1 MINSKSIRNEIVE
14 TGDFRKLK
22 MNKAIHVPKGNEGI
36 S

>member
-1 MINSKSIRNEIVE
+1 MINSRSIRYEIVG

-22 MNKAIHVPKGNEGI
+22 MNKAIHVPKGSEGR

>member
-1 MINSKSIRNEIVE
+1 MINSRSSRYEIVE

-22 MNKAIHVPKGNEGI
+22 MNKAIHVPKGSEGR

>member
-1 MINSKSIRNEIVE
+1 MMNSKSTRNEILE

-22 MNKAIHVPKGNEGI
+22 INKAIHVPKGSEGM